1 MQQVKKLKDII
12 ECNARKRG
20 NIVAIKYKNKNVEI
34 EKTYM
39 QLQNDVMVLS
49 HSINGMRIGIMGENC
64 YDWLLIYY
72 ATIISNGIIVPMAP
86 DTSPERAIEMAK
98 KLNLDAI
105 AAGNNCIKKSKITF
119 LKKI

>member
-64 YDWLLIYY
+64 YDWL
-72 ATIISNGIIVPMAP
+72 T
-86 DTSPERAIEMAK
+86 
-98 KLNLDAI
+98 
-105 AAGNNCIKKSKITF
+105 
-119 LKKI
+119 